1 MQTQSRQRPRTPS
14 VASLVA
20 LCLVSVIV
28 TGCVTA
34 RPEPPKPT
42 VVQPAACPQATAF
55 GREFMKRV
63 ADEEE
68 HLPDGAALTVV
79 VDDWI
84 KMRDQVRLCRNA
96 AS

>member
-1 MQTQSRQRPRTPS
+1 MQTQSRQRPPTPS
-14 VASLVA
+14 AASLAV

-34 RPEPPKPT
+34 QPELPKPAI
-42 VVQPAACPQATAF
+42 VQPAACPQVTAF
-55 GREFMKRV
+55 GREFLSRV

-84 KMRDQVRLCRNA
+84 KMRDQARLCRGTA
-96 AS
+96 R